1 MKVEVIRKTKFDKLM
16 VDNNIND
23 QNVESFTDT
32 AFISILNSEAT
43 GHFKT
48 NHANVLVL
56 NFDDVTDDLNW
67 DDDDPDFYGPVL
79 FTVEQAKQ
87 ILEFIELN
95 KDKQQFIVHC
105 SAGISRSGAV
115 GTFINDY
122 FGLDYSTF
130 RRTNPQVQP
139 NPFVLRTLRNIS

>member
-48 NHANVLVL
+48 NHNNVLVL

-67 DDDDPDFYGPVL
+67 DDDPDFYGPVL

-87 ILEFIELN
+87 ILEFIEMN
-95 KDKQQFIVHC
+95 KEKKQFIVHC

-139 NPFVLRTLRNIS
+139 NPFVLRTLRNIQR